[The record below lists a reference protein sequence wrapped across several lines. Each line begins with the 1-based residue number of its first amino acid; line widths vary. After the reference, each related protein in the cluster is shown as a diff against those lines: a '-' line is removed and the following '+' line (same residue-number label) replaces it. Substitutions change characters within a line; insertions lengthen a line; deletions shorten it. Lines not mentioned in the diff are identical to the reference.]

1 MKREL
6 EIAQRTKIE
15 MDQQMDKLIKERQ
28 LLHDKLDKA
37 SYPEDVRVRCSYLPL
52 LRVFEEKGICSLKI
66 LYKKLRHITN

>member
-15 MDQQMDKLIKERQ
+15 MDQQMDKLIKERE

-37 SYPEDVRVRCSYLPL
+37 SYPEDVKVRCGYLPL
-52 LRVFEEKGICSLKI
+52 IRVFEEIGTCFLIF
-66 LYKKLRHITN
+66 

>member
-15 MDQQMDKLIKERQ
+15 MDQQMDKLIKERE

-37 SYPEDVRVRCSYLPL
+37 SYPEDVRVRCGYLPL
-52 LRVFEEKGICSLKI
+52 IRVFE
-66 LYKKLRHITN
+66 